1 MNMSIVKSFSVGDGD
16 MFYIKY
22 NSDNF
27 TTIDCC
33 NYSTGRTVDWDLF
46 NEHLDE
52 IKNESRGKII
62 TRFIST
68 HPDDDHISGLEEYEN
83 QIGINNFYCVENKA
97 TKSDETDDFNKYCEL
112 RDGSKHYYLFKGCRR
127 KWLNITDE
135 ERDSSGIT
143 CLWPI
148 TTNDDFKSA
157 LQTAKD
163 GGSPNNI
170 SPILQYSLDNGA
182 KIMWMGDLEKD
193 FIEKIKNDVEWRE
206 IDILFAPH
214 HGRDSGKL
222 PAEVLQKLNPKI
234 VIIGEAPSVNLNY
247 YQGYDTITQNSAGDI
262 VFECVENKV
271 HIYVSKENYSVD
283 YLDDEYLSDTYG
295 TYIGTLNL

>member
-1 MNMSIVKSFSVGDGD
+1 MSIVKSFSVGDGD
-16 MFYIKY
+16 MFYIKH

-127 KWLNITDE
+127 KWMNITDE
-135 ERDSSGIT
+135 ERGRSGIT

-148 TTNDDFKSA
+148 TTNEDFKSA
-157 LQTAKD
+157 LQTAKE

-193 FIEKIKNDVEWRE
+193 FIEKKKR
-206 IDILFAPH
+206 
-214 HGRDSGKL
+214 
-222 PAEVLQKLNPKI
+222 
-234 VIIGEAPSVNLNY
+234 
-247 YQGYDTITQNSAGDI
+247 
-262 VFECVENKV
+262 C
-271 HIYVSKENYSVD
+271 
-283 YLDDEYLSDTYG
+283 
-295 TYIGTLNL
+295 

>member
-16 MFYIKY
+16 MFYIKH

-127 KWLNITDE
+127 KWMNITDE
-135 ERDSSGIT
+135 ERGSSGIT

-148 TTNDDFKSA
+148 TTNEDFKSA
-157 LQTAKD
+157 LQTAKE

-193 FIEKIKNDVEWRE
+193 FIEKKKDVEWRE

-295 TYIGTLNL
+295 IYIGALNL